1 MSLLNLLESFFNTK
15 VWSTR
20 SIPRSK
26 QSGHR
31 LACDAAAAAAS
42 AAAGVGEKGRG
53 N

>member
-31 LACDAAAAAAS
+31 LACDAAAAAA
-42 AAAGVGEKGRG
+42 AAGVGEKGRG